1 MLKNGIK
8 ETIFLEKAKRET
20 TRVGFGEGL
29 LLAGEKNR
37 QVVAL
42 SADLCESTQVEKFK
56 IRFPESYIEVGVAE
70 QNLVGVAAGLA
81 HLGKIPF
88 AASYAVFSPGRTW
101 EQIRTT
107 ICYNNQNVKIVGSHS
122 GLTVGSDGATHQALE
137 DIALMRVLPNM
148 TVLSPCD
155 YLEARRLTLL
165 AAEWQGPTYIRLD
178 RDKTPLITTLDTHC
192 KIGQAET
199 FWAPENNQKATV
211 AILATGPIVY
221 KALIAAK
228 ELLKGKIE
236 VEVINFSTVKPLD
249 ETTLIR
255 IGKNIGKVVTVENH
269 QKAGGFG
276 SAVSEFY
283 SQYLPIP
290 MEILGINDQFG
301 QSGTAEELLEYYGL
315 GAKDIIAAVKRIL
328 NR

>member
-20 TRVGFGEGL
+20 TRVGFGDGL
-29 LLAGEKNR
+29 LLAGENNR

-42 SADLCESTQVEKFK
+42 SADLSESTQVEKFK
-56 IRFPESYIEVGVAE
+56 LRFPESYVEVGVAE
-70 QNLVGVAAGLA
+70 QNLIGVAAGLA

-88 AASYAVFSPGRTW
+88 ASSYAIFSPGRTW

-107 ICYNNQNVKIVGSHS
+107 ICYNNQNVKIVGSHA
-122 GLTVGSDGATHQALE
+122 GLTVGPDGATHQALE

-148 TVLSPCD
+148 TILSPCD
-155 YLEARRLTLL
+155 YLEAQRLTYLSAQL
-165 AAEWQGPTYIRLD
+165 EGPTYIRLS
-178 RDKTPLITTLDTHC
+178 RDKTSLITTLDTNC

-199 FWAPENNQKATV
+199 FWAPEKDKKAV
-211 AILATGPIVY
+211 AAILATGPIIY

-228 ELLKGKIE
+228 ELLKENIE
-236 VEVINFSTVKPLD
+236 VEVVNFSTIKPLD
-249 ETTLIR
+249 ENVLIR
-255 IGKNIGKVVTVENH
+255 IGENIGKVVTIEDH
-269 QKAGGFG
+269 QKMGGFG

-290 MEILGINDQFG
+290 MEILGVNNQFG